1 RRVFAV
7 RLDNWVDPQ
16 AVFDTL
22 FAGNGGPRDE
32 ARFWLDSAME
42 NSPMSKFSYMGRSRL
57 MLKYSCATRTLT
69 TERLVAAGPLRA
81 ATPAPPQQHRWKA
94 SQEQLDSRLG
104 FFGRLAELEARLAAP
119 LSLRRLAVVVRG
131 ATTGSTRSRLVLSA
145 DCLSDAAAPTAAG
158 LPAEF
163 VGGLVGYLGYEL
175 KSETLGLGGGAE
187 LAAEDS
193 GGSIGGDEGGEGDV
207 VPDACFLFADR
218 VVAFDLA
225 TRAVWLFAMT
235 GGLDGAGGG
244 DDGDDSL
251 SEEEEGGWE
260 SAVANGRPDALAGEP
275 ADVPQGVG
283 AWLLRTH
290 AALVRVAAGDRAPA
304 VATTA
309 VGTLHAG
316 SSYRGGRGGGVS
328 VELRHARAAYLAN

>member
-16 AVFDTL
+16 AAFDTL

-69 TERLVAAGPLRA
+69 TERLVAAGPLRV
-81 ATPAPPQQHRWKA
+81 ATSSLPQQHRWKA
-94 SQEQLDSRLG
+94 SQEQLDMRLG
-104 FFGRLAELEARLAAP
+104 FFGRLAELEAQLAAP
-119 LSLRRLAVVVRG
+119 LTLNRLEVVMRG
-131 ATTGSTRSRLVLSA
+131 AATGSARPRLVPA
-145 DCLSDAAAPTAAG
+145 ANHPSDASTTATAAG

-187 LAAEDS
+187 LAAED
-193 GGSIGGDEGGEGDV
+193 GGGGGGDGDEGGEGDV

-225 TRAVWLFAMT
+225 ARAVWLFAMT
-235 GGLDGAGGG
+235 GGLDGAVGG

-251 SEEEEGGWE
+251 SEEEEGSRE
-260 SAVANGRPDALAGEP
+260 AAVANGRPDALAGEM
-275 ADVPQGVG
+275 ADLPKGAG

-290 AALVRVAAGDRAPA
+290 AALARVAAGNGAPA

-309 VGTLHAG
+309 A
-316 SSYRGGRGGGVS
+316 
-328 VELRHARAAYLAN
+328 